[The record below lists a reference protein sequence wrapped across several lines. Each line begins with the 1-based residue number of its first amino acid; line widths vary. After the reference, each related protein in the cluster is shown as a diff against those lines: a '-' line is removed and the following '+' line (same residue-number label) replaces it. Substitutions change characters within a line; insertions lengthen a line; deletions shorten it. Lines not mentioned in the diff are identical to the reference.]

1 MIKCDKHIG
10 IDNDEW
16 CWQCQEL
23 LDNIRFESVRAI
35 ETPKKMKVIFLDI
48 DGVLNVM
55 FPGRDNYGRL
65 FHPEFVDNLRWIIDE
80 TGAKIV
86 MSSTWRFAGLEK
98 MKQMWIDRNLPGEL
112 IDITI
117 DCVQLVDDGRAEFYD
132 LVERGHEIQQWLD
145 EHPEV
150 ENYVILDDDN
160 DFLTSQRVNFVRTS
174 NNINHPDCIDI
185 GYGLTKICSE
195 DAIRILNRKK

>member
-55 FPGRDNYGRL
+55 FSGRDNYGRL

-86 MSSTWRFAGLEK
+86 MSSTWRFAGLKK

-160 DFLTSQRVNFVRTS
+160 DFLTSQRGNFVRTS

-195 DAIRILNRKK
+195 EAIRILNRKK

>member
-160 DFLTSQRVNFVRTS
+160 DFLTSQRGNFVRTS

-195 DAIRILNRKK
+195 EAIRILNRKK

>member
-65 FHPEFVDNLRWIIDE
+65 FHPEFVDNLKKIIDE
-80 TGAKIV
+80 TEAKIV

-160 DFLTSQRVNFVRTS
+160 DFLTSQRGNFVRTS

-195 DAIRILNRKK
+195 EAIRILNRKK